1 MNDNLLFQNF
11 RINGSMREETLDGRE
26 TLVLP
31 CIMIKE
37 GIWNGSEGPTLYTN
51 EQLTLSVPLWNNVPV
66 IKLHPKD
73 ADSAG
78 EPIVINKQEVGRCLH
93 TVFENGK
100 LKTELWIDKEKLQSK
115 APDLFDKIMN
125 GKMVEVSTGL
135 TANKTPSGI
144 WNGEAYEQEALNI
157 RPDHLAL
164 LDGQVGACSIA
175 DGAGT
180 PRWNQRN
187 KDLENENNE
196 LKQKLE
202 KVRLMNKAEKIEVL
216 IANADNGWGEDDKEF
231 LNSLT
236 VPQIDKC
243 AKITEIEVE
252 KIVEKVI
259 EKPIEN
265 EAKTLDEY
273 VENAPENFKKVLTVS
288 VDNYK
293 NAKATTIAEI
303 LKLENNLFTK
313 DELVGKEL
321 NELSKIATLAVKPA
335 PIKEDK
341 PIENEK
347 KPTPDYSAQAPIVNE
362 TKNTNKPKPLGFVE
376 K

>member
-11 RINGSMREETLDGRE
+11 RVKGSMREEILDGRE

-31 CIMIKE
+31 CVMIKE
-37 GIWNGSEGPTLYTN
+37 GVWNGSEGPTLYTK
-51 EQLTLSVPLWNNVPV
+51 EQLALSVPLWNNVPV
-66 IKLHPKD
+66 IIQHPKD

-78 EPIVINKQEVGRCLH
+78 EPNVINKQEVGRCLH
-93 TVFENGK
+93 TVIENAK
-100 LKTELWIDKEKLQSK
+100 LKTELWLDKERLQNK
-115 APDLFDKIMN
+115 APDLSMRIMN
-125 GKMVEVSTGL
+125 GKMVEVSTGI
-135 TANKTPSGI
+135 TANKTPGGI

-187 KDLENENNE
+187 KDLENENKE
-196 LKQKLE
+196 LKQEIE
-202 KVRLMNKAEKIEVL
+202 KVRLMNKAEKIELL

-243 AKITEIEVE
+243 AKVTEIEVE
-252 KIVEKVI
+252 KVVEKV
-259 EKPIEN
+259 IEN

-288 VDNYK
+288 VENYK
-293 NAKATTIAEI
+293 NAKATTVADI

-313 DELVGKEL
+313 DELLAKEL
-321 NELSKIATLAVKPA
+321 TELSKIAKLAVKPA
-335 PIKEDK
+335 PIKDDK

-347 KPTPDYSAQAPIVNE
+347 KPAHDYSAQAPIVNE
-362 TKNTNKPKPLGFVE
+362 PKKTTMPKPLGFVE